1 MANMFRL
8 RKEEGEEGLSEWGR
22 EEELLE
28 AQVFKLHGLKER
40 TEQKFPVG
48 EGDL

>member
-1 MANMFRL
+1 MFRL
-8 RKEEGEEGLSEWGR
+8 RKEEGAAGLSEWGR